1 MALSPNVKTPCLAGE
16 AKRLAT
22 CMRSGQLIRII
33 MARVEGSGDG
43 DSDRGDQQ
51 FIAKPIIRLKLAAAQ
66 RSISIWTQ
74 KKWQVAG
81 FLIGRKARMRF
92 GNFVCLTFQARPSHC
107 LAIVTAAENHF
118 LAANDNHDIANR
130 RIPIAPD
137 LDFRRSVFAGHRNI
151 FFRPERGSLF
161 TTRKPTDSILSGPGG
176 SGFIRPGHSAIKAR
190 SERAGNSSY
199 SLDLKNRA
207 TAAESRAPN
216 NCGCRTFAR
225 SPLRVGA

>member
-1 MALSPNVKTPCLAGE
+1 
-16 AKRLAT
+16 
-22 CMRSGQLIRII
+22 MRSGQLIRVI

-81 FLIGRKARMRF
+81 FLIGWKARMSF
-92 GNFVCLTFQARPSHC
+92 GNFVCLTFQARPLHR

-130 RIPIAPD
+130 RIRITPD
-137 LDFRRSVFAGHRNI
+137 RNFRRSIFAGHRNI
-151 FFRPERGSLF
+151 FFA
-161 TTRKPTDSILSGPGG
+161 RKPDTGAEMSRLPTKRPQG
-176 SGFIRPGHSAIKAR
+176 SAEAGIVYFTLCHSYGSARHNKPPPRISFQAECPNLPKIGENIRPR
-190 SERAGNSSY
+190 RPY
-199 SLDLKNRA
+199 SRL
-207 TAAESRAPN
+207 T
-216 NCGCRTFAR
+216 
-225 SPLRVGA
+225 

>member
-130 RIPIAPD
+130 RIRITPD
-137 LDFRRSVFAGHRNI
+137 RNFRRSVFAGHRNI
-151 FFRPERGSLF
+151 SFARKRVSISL
-161 TTRKPTDSILSGPGG
+161 P
-176 SGFIRPGHSAIKAR
+176 A
-190 SERAGNSSY
+190 SY
-199 SLDLKNRA
+199 PVQSRA
-207 TAAESRAPN
+207 TGKVPAGLVVGPPFGFAPAPM
-216 NCGCRTFAR
+216 CIFAR
-225 SPLRVGA
+225 RVKHPLEIGEYGPMVSP